1 MSLRILVGLDAS
13 PRSLD
18 VLKAAAGMAKR
29 TGGKLLLLRT
39 VGVPHEIPPEAYV
52 LPPHQLSEMLVR
64 ESKQSIDEIAKSVPA
79 ELLEKTRV
87 EIGTAWQTVCSV
99 ATEENVDLI
108 MVGSHGYS
116 GLDRLVGTTAAKI
129 VNHADRSV
137 LVVRMSEL
145 LAH

>member
-13 PRSLD
+13 SRSKE
-18 VLKAAAGMAKR
+18 VLQAAMGLAKR

-64 ESKQSIDEIAKSVPA
+64 ESKTSLDELAKSVPA
-79 ELLEKTRV
+79 EQLEKTRV
-87 EIGTAWQTVCSV
+87 EIGTAWQTVCSI
-99 ATEENVDLI
+99 AKEENVDMI
-108 MVGSHGYS
+108 VVGSHGYS

-137 LVVRMSEL
+137 LVVRMAEL

>member
-1 MSLRILVGLDAS
+1 MTLRILVGLDAS
-13 PRSLD
+13 PRSKE
-18 VLKAAAGMAKR
+18 VLQAAMGLAKR

-64 ESKQSIDEIAKSVPA
+64 ESKTALDELAKSVPA
-79 ELLEKTRV
+79 EQLDKTRV
-87 EIGTAWQTVCSV
+87 EIGTAWQTLCSI
-99 ATEENVDLI
+99 AKEENVDMI
-108 MVGSHGYS
+108 VVGSHGYS

-137 LVVRMSEL
+137 LVVRMAEL
-145 LAH
+145 LSH